1 MGMARMIV
9 PGGGC
14 LPVLKRTGH
23 VVAMRTNSFRR
34 GTEYYNQRGSV
45 DKYLYNIIGMA
56 RQCVH
61 IARNA
66 ADINVKI

>member
-23 VVAMRTNSFRR
+23 VVAIRTNSFVR
-34 GTEYYNQRGSV
+34 GTEYYKHQSALLDALN
-45 DKYLYNIIGMA
+45 L
-56 RQCVH
+56 
-61 IARNA
+61 
-66 ADINVKI
+66 